1 MDTKKQPMSWAQR
14 RMAESEN
21 LKSRAAVLEMS
32 GFTNAEIARKLRVS
46 KQYVGQILPR
56 GLKAARLASKN
67 PKIQKAGKILP
78 AGLTGTNCPIV
89 SPMEPILVITNFP
102 DRASAL
108 ALAQKLVDERLAACV
123 NVLADC
129 TSVYRWQEKI
139 ENASEVPVLIKTL
152 AHHYP
157 RVEQAVKAM
166 HPYELPEIIAV
177 PISNGLP
184 AYMQWMAAETLAFP
198 DKT

>member
-1 MDTKKQPMSWAQR
+1 M
-14 RMAESEN
+14 ES
-21 LKSRAAVLEMS
+21 
-32 GFTNAEIARKLRVS
+32 
-46 KQYVGQILPR
+46 
-56 GLKAARLASKN
+56 
-67 PKIQKAGKILP
+67 
-78 AGLTGTNCPIV
+78 
-89 SPMEPILVITNFP
+89 ILVITNFP
-102 DRASAL
+102 DKASAL

-139 ENASEVPVLIKTL
+139 ENASEVPVFIKTL
-152 AHHYP
+152 AQHYP

>member
-1 MDTKKQPMSWAQR
+1 M
-14 RMAESEN
+14 
-21 LKSRAAVLEMS
+21 
-32 GFTNAEIARKLRVS
+32 
-46 KQYVGQILPR
+46 
-56 GLKAARLASKN
+56 
-67 PKIQKAGKILP
+67 
-78 AGLTGTNCPIV
+78 
-89 SPMEPILVITNFP
+89 
-102 DRASAL
+102 

-139 ENASEVPVLIKTL
+139 ENASEVPVFIKTL
-152 AHHYP
+152 AQHYP

-177 PISNGLP
+177 PISYGLP
-184 AYMQWMAAETLAFP
+184 AYMQWMAGETLAFP